1 MAAPPFSMPVLKK
14 RSEFLAV
21 AKGVRAP
28 RRAFVLQ
35 ARCDKD
41 SGDVP
46 RIGYTVTKKTGNA
59 VERNRIKRRLRAA
72 IRDVA
77 PFAARPA
84 CDYVL
89 IGRRAA
95 LDISF
100 SDLKKDLAAG
110 FARVHKDARTPARE
124 PLGSK
129 ADHRAPTRREKPNTA
144 PKAKSE

>member
-1 MAAPPFSMPVLKK
+1 MVAPPFSMPVLKK

-21 AKGVRAP
+21 AKGVRTA

-35 ARCDKD
+35 ALCDRG

-77 PFAARPA
+77 PIATRPA

-100 SDLKKDLAAG
+100 SVLKKDLAAG
-110 FARVHKDARTPARE
+110 FACVHKDARTLAQE
-124 PLGSK
+124 PTGPKS
-129 ADHRAPTRREKPNTA
+129 DHRGHERRDTSNTT
-144 PKAKSE
+144 PKAKPD

>member
-1 MAAPPFSMPVLKK
+1 MPVLKK

-35 ARCDKD
+35 ALCDSD
-41 SGDVP
+41 SGHMP
-46 RIGYTVTKKTGNA
+46 RIGYTVTKKTGNS

-72 IRDVA
+72 IREVA

-110 FARVHKDARTPARE
+110 FARVHKDARSPVDGQDHPQR
-124 PLGSK
+124 
-129 ADHRAPTRREKPNTA
+129 DHRALRRRDKPNTA
-144 PKAKSE
+144 PRAKSE